1 MFRGF
6 ASMADLDY
14 AVDAMKARLSA
25 LKPSEDGPH
34 NFSIQN
40 YLAEEEKLVTLV
52 VKDISSIM
60 ILHKGREGYDTG
72 IYCILIR
79 KNRLNET
86 FLYSLFEE

>member
-25 LKPSEDGPH
+25 LKPFKEEALRKRLSEDSPH

-40 YLAEEEKLVTLV
+40 YLTE
-52 VKDISSIM
+52 
-60 ILHKGREGYDTG
+60 
-72 IYCILIR
+72 
-79 KNRLNET
+79 
-86 FLYSLFEE
+86 